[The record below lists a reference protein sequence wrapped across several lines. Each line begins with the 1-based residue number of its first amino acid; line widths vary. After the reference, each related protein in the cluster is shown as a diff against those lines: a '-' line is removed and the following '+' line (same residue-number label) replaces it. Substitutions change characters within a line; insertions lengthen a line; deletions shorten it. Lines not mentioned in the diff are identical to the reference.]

1 MKKFLL
7 IPVIGILGAL
17 SLGAAASLGGIN
29 AGQVGASD
37 AYVTSCDDDG
47 VDVNYGLDYSNEY
60 EGYVVDELTV
70 SDINEDCLGQT
81 LLVTLTNNGDALG
94 SADSVV
100 TGDHDWECAPW
111 VGCWLELEIDDVE
124 VEFGVPR
131 PAAELVNDI
140 HVAIHD

>member
-37 AYVTSCDDDG
+37 AYVTSCDTDG
-47 VDVNYGLDYSNEY
+47 VKVSYGLDYSNEF
-60 EGYVVDELTV
+60 EGYVVNELTV
-70 SDINEDCLGQT
+70 TDIHDDCLGQT
-81 LLVTLTNNGDALG
+81 LVVTLTNDGDALG

-100 TGDHDWECAPW
+100 EGDADWDYTW
-111 VGCWLELEIDDVE
+111 WGGWQLEIEIDDAV
-124 VEFGVPR
+124 VEFNVPR
-131 PAAELVNDI
+131 PAAELVNDV